1 MDKEMKYNTNR
12 YRIGVMVM
20 PTKYY
25 SLEEANQQLIFVDRE
40 LRILQ
45 TLKRQFQE
53 KYLDLRRKKEDY
65 KENQQKV
72 ADKDPFFTLET
83 ELEFLQIEA
92 KTHMNSFE
100 MKGIELKDIDIGL
113 VDFPAIM
120 DGNEVLLCWRQGEER
135 ISYYH
140 SREDGFSGRKSI
152 E

>member
-1 MDKEMKYNTNR
+1 
-12 YRIGVMVM
+12 M
-20 PTKYY
+20 PTKYF
-25 SLEEANQQLIFVDRE
+25 SLDEANQQLIFVDRE
-40 LRILQ
+40 LLILQ
-45 TLKRQFQE
+45 SLKHQFQE
-53 KYLDLRRKKEDY
+53 KYLDLRRKKEVY
-65 KENQQKV
+65 KGNQQKV
-72 ADKDPFFTLET
+72 ADTDPFFTMET

-113 VDFPAIM
+113 VDFPAII

-140 SREDGFSGRKSI
+140 SRQDGFSGRKSI

>member
-20 PTKYY
+20 PTKYF
-25 SLEEANQQLIFVDRE
+25 SLEEANEQLIFVDRE

-65 KENQQKV
+65 KGNQQKFT
-72 ADKDPFFTLET
+72 DPDPFFTLET

-140 SREDGFSGRKSI
+140 SRQDGFSGRKSI